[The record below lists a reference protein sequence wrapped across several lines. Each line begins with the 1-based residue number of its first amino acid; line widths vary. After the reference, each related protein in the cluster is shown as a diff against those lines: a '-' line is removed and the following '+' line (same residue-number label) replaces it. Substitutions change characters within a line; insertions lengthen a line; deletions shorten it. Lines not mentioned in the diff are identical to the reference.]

1 MPGRFLIAAFGDPGH
16 AFPAIALGRGL
27 VERGHEVLVETYS
40 RWGEYVEAEGMQFAA
55 APDYRVGPRLA
66 DLKPYQAA
74 VRASQQTR
82 LVVRDFDPDLVVV
95 DILTVAGSLAAELE
109 DRPWASLIPHLF
121 PVGTPG
127 AQLYSTGARPP
138 RTAVGRAFWS
148 GFDPLVRRGLEQGRY
163 QLNGARERVGLA
175 PITHLHG
182 GLSRWLSLVATFP
195 ELEAWRPLEPWA
207 RVTGPLI
214 WERPAEEDAR
224 SAPPGDEPL
233 VMVAPSTSQDPEHRL
248 LRASLAGLADEPVR
262 VLAATN
268 GRPLPAGV
276 RVPANARIV
285 EWPSYRRTMPE
296 CAAVICHGGHG
307 TLAQALSAGVPV
319 VCSPAGGDMAENAA
333 RAAWAGVGVSLPRRL
348 STPSGLRLALR
359 RLLADRRYSTRARA
373 VARGTSESPDAADA
387 VESAAALLSARVSLA
402 SPVRSAETRRSGNPD
417 TTWSSSIDRTR
428 SCSGRR

>member
-148 GFDPLVRRGLEQGRY
+148 AFDPLVRMGLEQGRE
-163 QLNGARERVGLA
+163 QLNGARERVGLL
-175 PITHLHG
+175 PVPDLHG
-182 GLSRWLSLVATFP
+182 GLSRRLSLVATFP
-195 ELEAWRPLEPWA
+195 QLEAWRSLPPWSP
-207 RVTGPLI
+207 VTGPLI
-214 WERPAEEDAR
+214 WERPAEEDA
-224 SAPPGDEPL
+224 SAAPPGDEPL
-233 VMVAPSTSQDPEHRL
+233 VLVAPSTSQDPEHHL
-248 LRASLAGLADEPVR
+248 VRASLAGLAGEPVR

-268 GRPLPAGV
+268 GRALPAGV
-276 RVPANARIV
+276 RVPRNARV
-285 EWPSYRRTMPE
+285 VDWPSYRRTMPE
-296 CAAVICHGGHG
+296 CDAVICHGGHG

-333 RAAWAGVGVSLPRRL
+333 RVAWAGLGLSLPRRL
-348 STPSGLRLALR
+348 SNSRGLRLTLG
-359 RLLADRRYSTRARA
+359 RLLSDPMYATRAGKA
-373 VARGTSESPDAADA
+373 AGWVDANPGGL
-387 VESAAALLSARVSLA
+387 SAATALEALVGFGETPRVA
-402 SPVRSAETRRSGNPD
+402 PGA
-417 TTWSSSIDRTR
+417 
-428 SCSGRR
+428 